1 MNDTINKHVL
11 YKKTEKEKTIFLY
24 LKSLTKSNQTIL
36 KDGKTIINSIKF
48 NSSLENELNYS
59 KIFNNYKNED
69 NFLYVKNKFN
79 NAPIKKSRK
88 NDWMKFQYL
97 TTILSKDPTY
107 YKYINL
113 IQKLEFNKK
122 NI

>member
-1 MNDTINKHVL
+1 M
-11 YKKTEKEKTIFLY
+11 
-24 LKSLTKSNQTIL
+24 